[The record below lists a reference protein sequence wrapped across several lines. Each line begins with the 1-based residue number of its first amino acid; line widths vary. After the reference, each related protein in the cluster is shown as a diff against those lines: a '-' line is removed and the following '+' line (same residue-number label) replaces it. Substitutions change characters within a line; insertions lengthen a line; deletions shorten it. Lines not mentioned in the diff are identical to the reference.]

1 MTYGLSPPYAV
12 ENAKVHIDQA
22 NKWEDSGGEG
32 GVEDKGECVPEDVGW
47 VSPGI
52 TWVNLSGSVILSYGH
67 FHELGDVEDERN
79 EGDGNNV
86 DHHSHG
92 AGHGLN

>member
-1 MTYGLSPPYAV
+1 M
-12 ENAKVHIDQA
+12 
-22 NKWEDSGGEG
+22 
-32 GVEDKGECVPEDVGW
+32 EDKGECVPEYIGW

-52 TWVNLSGSVILSYGH
+52 TWVNLSGSVVLSYGY

-79 EGDGNNV
+79 YRDGNDV